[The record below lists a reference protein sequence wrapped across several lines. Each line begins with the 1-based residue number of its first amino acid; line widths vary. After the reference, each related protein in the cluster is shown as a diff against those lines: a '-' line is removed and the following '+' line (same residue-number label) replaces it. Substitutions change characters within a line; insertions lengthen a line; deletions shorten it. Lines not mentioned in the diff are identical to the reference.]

1 MSRTAEAEV
10 QPLGVVRT
18 ITEVFLILR
27 NNAQRNKAMLGGRS
41 VEKKEPH
48 EVDVDERMA
57 LISLDEGNPTLRL
70 RSRHPPDWVGAAD
83 ELQYEF
89 NKIKSRVAHLQQLQN
104 QRLSHPHLGDEA
116 ADEQCQLQAC
126 TEEITNLLTHAQRLI
141 RSIEEA
147 ATGRQTAEHRLL
159 QNVVSS
165 ALSTL
170 SNFTASFR
178 ANQAEYL
185 RHIETRKENVDSF
198 LLAAPTTSSSSNV
211 PWHLLDQPS
220 TDELFSDAPE
230 MTMAQIQDIM
240 ENKALVEQRE
250 REVLNVSKSILE
262 LNSLFKDVAS
272 MVVDQGTVL
281 DRIDYNIE
289 QTSIRFRS
297 ALGSV
302 QKAEQYQRKNR
313 KMHIIFVLSC
323 IVLMLLLLILVT
335 KS

>member
-1 MSRTAEAEV
+1 MSPEAAP

-27 NNAQRNKAMLGGRS
+27 NNSQRNKAMLGGRA
-41 VEKKEPH
+41 EKTDPH
-48 EVDVDERMA
+48 HVDVDERMA
-57 LISLDEGNPTLRL
+57 LISLGEENSTLRL
-70 RSRHPPDWVGAAD
+70 RSRHPPEWVGAAD

-89 NKIKSRVAHLQQLQN
+89 NKIKSRMAHLKQLQD
-104 QRLSHPHLGDEA
+104 QRLSHPHLGDDT

-141 RSIEEA
+141 KSIEEA
-147 ATGRQTAEHRLL
+147 DSGAQNAEHRLL
-159 QNVVSS
+159 QNLVSS
-165 ALSTL
+165 ALTTL
-170 SNFTASFR
+170 SNFTEKFR
-178 ANQAEYL
+178 SRQADYL

-198 LLAAPTTSSSSNV
+198 LLAAPTTSGT
-211 PWHLLDQPS
+211 PDAPAWHLLEHPS
-220 TDELFSDAPE
+220 TDDIFSDAPE

-240 ENKALVEQRE
+240 ENKAMVEQRE

-262 LNSLFKDVAS
+262 LNSLFKDVAAL
-272 MVVDQGTVL
+272 VVDQGTVL

-289 QTSIRFRS
+289 QSSIRVRN

-302 QKAEQYQRKNR
+302 QKAEQYQKKNR
-313 KMHIIFVLSC
+313 KMHAIFLLSC
-323 IVLMLLLLILVT
+323 IVLVLLLLLLVT